1 MKSNKIICDI
11 CKKKISNKTKKPIEI
26 KKEEVKDKGHS
37 LIIISYKPEDLIV
50 FI

>member
-11 CKKKISNKTKKPIEI
+11 CKKKISKTKKPIEI